1 MASLARACWA
11 VYFYQDKYVDLQVSL
26 ELRQFRPWTIIL
38 LEIDSP
44 PIIGARFK
52 SLIAV
57 ACRRLHQTL

>member
-11 VYFYQDKYVDLQVSL
+11 VYFYQDNVVNLEVSL
-26 ELRQFRPWTIIL
+26 ELRQFRPWTITL
-38 LEIDSP
+38 REIESP